1 MNRYD
6 TIIDTVETGKN
17 LKRIMQDRGYSVKNI
32 QEYLNLGTVQSIY
45 HWLDG
50 KSLPTIDHLY
60 ALSDLFKL
68 PIDYLI
74 CGNRKNINDNYKRVK
89 VDYLFVYFEKMSML
103 HSA

>member
-60 ALSDLFKL
+60 ALSDLFKM